1 MNVNVDYPPF
11 SPKREIYKKQSAS
24 LLLALHHGFTFQR
37 YSLNQTELWRN
48 FSWQKFPDIRLV
60 QFGCTLVENK
70 SKPDVTTKLELLLH
84 ILRINLEMAL
94 DILRRIQEMPL
105 QNLTMAHK

>member
-1 MNVNVDYPPF
+1 MHTSEWISKCAIAGQV
-11 SPKREIYKKQSAS
+11 S
-24 LLLALHHGFTFQR
+24 
-37 YSLNQTELWRN
+37 
-48 FSWQKFPDIRLV
+48 V

-70 SKPDVTTKLELLLH
+70 SKPDVTTKLELPLH

-105 QNLTMAHK
+105 QNLTTAHKWPERKALQGEGSVVKFGSVLFV